1 MLAEPD
7 RYRAPP
13 EANVPLM
20 EGLNTNVGFKTINI
34 SFLSSNVTW
43 FSHIPWLLQTTERI
57 QRGIFWYIYEL
68 FVLFHLWNTFVCQ
81 WHIFHFLVQIH
92 NNHDSLLSPGHD
104 PNVLL
109 IWLFPVLFYLWIFNI
124 RDSGSN
130 LNIVEFNQS
139 FLLIMICI
147 LMNLELTD
155 GLNWLIS
162 ELHGSIHPYPSCQYK
177 GYRRTST
184 SFYVDAGG
192 LSQVLILG
200 HQAGTLQTE
209 LSLYPLG
216 SLLFYMSI
224 GSLSSNK
231 YCLDY
236 WTLWKRF
243 WNILLW
249 NESWM

>member
-20 EGLNTNVGFKTINI
+20 KGLNTNVGFKTINI

-81 WHIFHFLVQIH
+81 WPIFHFLVQIH

-139 FLLIMICI
+139 FLLR
-147 LMNLELTD
+147 LAFPSNYDLYFDEPGAHWWFKLAD
-155 GLNWLIS
+155 QWAPW
-162 ELHGSIHPYPSCQYK
+162 IHP
-177 GYRRTST
+177 
-184 SFYVDAGG
+184 
-192 LSQVLILG
+192 
-200 HQAGTLQTE
+200 
-209 LSLYPLG
+209 
-216 SLLFYMSI
+216 
-224 GSLSSNK
+224 SLSFMSV
-231 YCLDY
+231 
-236 WTLWKRF
+236 
-243 WNILLW
+243 
-249 NESWM
+249 